1 MKELAKI
8 QKISKKCSVCD
19 IHCSSLLEDASR
31 NVQYV
36 HFFFRSFL
44 LNLRR
49 YFFFVAL
56 NSFFRSHT
64 CLFSSQQSE
73 GPLKVT
79 KAKRLIHGVQSSLW
93 GHSKGGKIQ
102 LMAIFFEVYLKTWD
116 VIFVN
121 RHDVIAKL
129 EDVFLTIVEDLSKD
143 KPPSLKYNSRT
154 SWKNTR

>member
-1 MKELAKI
+1 MFRLRYSLFVVARRCI
-8 QKISKKCSVCD
+8 QKCPVC
-19 IHCSSLLEDASR
+19 E
-31 NVQYV
+31 
-36 HFFFRSFL
+36 FFFRSFL

-49 YFFFVAL
+49 YFFFRCIKLVLSLAHL
-56 NSFFRSHT
+56 LVFLSAERRSPK
-64 CLFSSQQSE
+64 SNESQTFDS
-73 GPLKVT
+73 
-79 KAKRLIHGVQSSLW
+79 RVQSSLW

-102 LMAIFFEVYLKTWD
+102 HMAIFFEVYLKTWD

>member
-1 MKELAKI
+1 MFRLRYSLFVVARRCI
-8 QKISKKCSVCD
+8 QKCPVC
-19 IHCSSLLEDASR
+19 A
-31 NVQYV
+31 
-36 HFFFRSFL
+36 FFFRSFL

-129 EDVFLTIVEDLSKD
+129 EDIFLTIVEDLSKD
-143 KPPSLKYNSRT
+143 KAPSLKYNSRT

>member
-1 MKELAKI
+1 MFRLRYSLFVVARRCI
-8 QKISKKCSVCD
+8 QKCPVC
-19 IHCSSLLEDASR
+19 A
-31 NVQYV
+31 
-36 HFFFRSFL
+36 FFFRSFL

-56 NSFFRSHT
+56 NSFFRSRT
-64 CLFSSQQSE
+64 YLFSSQQSE

-79 KAKRLIHGVQSSLW
+79 KAKHLIHGSSQAYE
-93 GHSKGGKIQ
+93 GIQKGAEIQ
-102 LMAIFFEVYLKTWD
+102 RMAIFFEVYLKTWD